1 MSKRKIPFITTNLIT
16 DIQLS
21 FLLLPFWW
29 VIGIEQF
36 IWPVLTL
43 IMTIKLFLYKS
54 KQKQNNK
61 ITLSLIHI
69 LIIVF
74 LGLFIISGFFIVESY
89 RYISFI
95 RNFVV
100 YLSAF
105 LIFFITTSIVK
116 DKKDILKIIKSLV
129 LLIFF
134 VSLLG
139 IFAQFNILNVHYKS
153 PMQFIFPEF
162 IKNTRMGQHI
172 ISRSFHI
179 NQWFHL
185 IKRWIRR
192 PGVFFYNANYLA
204 AALLILIP
212 LNILLLKHSKSRNKN
227 FWYFSLVIS
236 LICFI
241 LTLSRGAFAGLLMG
255 IPFFLFLKM
264 FSKRKHRNNY
274 FLPVTVNCV
283 VIFIVLISILF
294 QSTIVQL
301 SSRYLHARDP
311 SDRIKIYTDT
321 LNSWKESPFFGWGAQ
336 RDIEAKYQPTG
347 YHSMGSHS
355 TYLGILYQHGI
366 FALIIYL
373 LIIFYLFKK
382 IFNLVKTES
391 SPFLKNFGIC
401 AGLALFMNLIH
412 SAVTGMDL
420 DVTTFH
426 LIWLNWGF
434 IIAASRLSE
443 KRVK

>member
-54 KQKQNNK
+54 KQKHNNK

-274 FLPVTVNCV
+274 FLPVTVN
-283 VIFIVLISILF
+283 
-294 QSTIVQL
+294 
-301 SSRYLHARDP
+301 
-311 SDRIKIYTDT
+311 KIYTDT

-391 SPFLKNFGIC
+391 SPFLKNFGIY